1 MKKTTRTI
9 VSVLEAHD
17 TRKKRERAKVATKY
31 FLIALPV
38 GFIFGMIFRGFI

>member
-1 MKKTTRTI
+1 MKKTKRTI

-17 TRKKRERAKVATKY
+17 IRKKRERLKATTKH

-38 GFIFGMIFRGFI
+38 GFILGMIFRGFI

>member
-1 MKKTTRTI
+1 MENTKRTI
-9 VSVLEAHD
+9 VQHLDAYD
-17 TRKKRERAKVATKY
+17 TRKKREKLKATTKH